1 MDNNWQ
7 VQDNILIRDT
17 LGNLSYYTSD
27 NPPQQHILGT
37 PLTSKISNTSDERT
51 RLMGNI
57 INDVGG
63 TTDWSGLTEIKF
75 DSGYEIK
82 CSAIDSAS
90 NLLDIFSSNPS
101 TVNMTDTGRGIN
113 RVDNFNE
120 PFVQITYLDHNIYTI
135 IQLNFIIQP
144 IQPQMMD

>member
-1 MDNNWQ
+1 M
-7 VQDNILIRDT
+7 
-17 LGNLSYYTSD
+17 
-27 NPPQQHILGT
+27 GT

-82 CSAIDSAS
+82 CSS
-90 NLLDIFSSNPS
+90 LDT
-101 TVNMTDTGRGIN
+101 TVTGTFDGIHTGTYN
-113 RVDNFNE
+113 NVKGFIRKNE
-120 PFVQITYLDHNIYTI
+120 SCIQKVNQMYYITI
-135 IQLNFIIQP
+135 
-144 IQPQMMD
+144 